1 MLVTARERSTTP
13 NGRSASSRLGAKALL
28 ATARSR
34 WRTARWVISK
44 RQRRPAP
51 RPCRQISVSASTM
64 SCTLRP
70 CLASN
75 AWMRPEPQPGGSW
88 NASPTSQSAASFGPI
103 PVARRFGNRAAT
115 RCGAWGSR
123 NSTAGINK
131 ESRMA
136 DTVTAAQLR
145 DRLHSDGEIAIVDA
159 REQGSFHERHLLMAS
174 CLPLSRL
181 ELIAPGVLPRR
192 AAPIVVCDAGEG
204 LAERAAARLT
214 EGGYTD
220 VSVLAGGVKAWEV
233 AGFPIY
239 SGVHVPSKAFA
250 EVVEHEYGT
259 PWITAEELAERQKR
273 PEPMVIFDSRSYE
286 EYHSN
291 SIPGA
296 VSVPGAELVYRFRE
310 MVPSPDTFVVV
321 NCGGRTRSIIGAQ
334 SLIDA
339 GVPNRVVSLKDG
351 TMAWHLA
358 GFGVI
363 AGATGRAP
371 EVSAA
376 GVTAARQRADAVA
389 RRYGVP
395 VIARNTLA
403 EWQREADRR
412 TLYVLDVRD
421 PAEYRAGHLPG
432 SVMAPG
438 GQLVQETDSWLGVW
452 GARVVLVDDT
462 GVRARMTASWL
473 KRMGWDVAVLDHG
486 LDGVEL
492 EQGVPVPRS
501 DIFPLAGAEPATIR
515 PAELRANP
523 GVVVDL
529 ALSRHHRQGHI
540 PGAWFAIRARLAEA
554 LDKLPAAGNL
564 VLTSEDGT
572 IARYAAAELRTRRPI
587 NVLAGGTAAWKAEG
601 LPLETGMG
609 RLASEPDDVSV
620 LARDRPPA
628 ERERYMREYLAWE
641 IDLVN
646 QIARDGDCRFRLA
659 PAE

>member
-1 MLVTARERSTTP
+1 MAGSITP
-13 NGRSASSRLGAKALL
+13 A
-28 ATARSR
+28 
-34 WRTARWVISK
+34 V
-44 RQRRPAP
+44 
-51 RPCRQISVSASTM
+51 
-64 SCTLRP
+64 
-70 CLASN
+70 
-75 AWMRPEPQPGGSW
+75 
-88 NASPTSQSAASFGPI
+88 
-103 PVARRFGNRAAT
+103 
-115 RCGAWGSR
+115 
-123 NSTAGINK
+123 
-131 ESRMA
+131 
-136 DTVTAAQLR
+136 LR
-145 DRLHSDGEIAIVDA
+145 DRYHSGGEIAIVDA
-159 REQGSFHERHLLMAS
+159 REEGSFHNRHLLMAS

-181 ELIAPGVLPRR
+181 ELLAPNLLPRCSV
-192 AAPIVVCDAGEG
+192 PIVVCDAGEG
-204 LAERAAARLT
+204 LAERAAARLI

-220 VSVLAGGVKAWEV
+220 VSVLAGGVAAWE
-233 AGFPIY
+233 AADFPVY

-259 PWITAEELAERQKR
+259 PWISAEELAERQKR

-296 VSVPGAELVYRFRE
+296 VSVPGAELVYRFKE
-310 MVPSPDTFVVV
+310 LVPSPDTFVVV

-358 GFGVI
+358 GLGVV

-371 EVSAA
+371 EVSTE
-376 GVTAARQRADAVA
+376 GLITARQRADAVA
-389 RRYGVP
+389 RRYGVS
-395 VIARNTLA
+395 VIDRATLA
-403 EWQREADRR
+403 QWQREAERH
-412 TLYVLDVRD
+412 TLYVIDVRD
-421 PAEYRAGHLPG
+421 PAEYLAGHLPG
-432 SVMAPG
+432 SLMAPG

-473 KRMGWDVAVLDHG
+473 RRMGWDAVVLDNG
-486 LDGVEL
+486 LGGGLGGAEL
-492 EQGVPVPRS
+492 ERGMPAAKS
-501 DIFPLAGAEPATIR
+501 DLFSLAGPEPVTIQ
-515 PAELRANP
+515 PSELQANP
-523 GVVVDL
+523 AVVVDL
-529 ALSRHHRQGHI
+529 ALSRNHRQGHI

-554 LDKLPAAGNL
+554 LPNFPAEGDL

-572 IARYAAAELRTRRPI
+572 IARFAAAEQRTRRPVK
-587 NVLAGGTAAWKAEG
+587 VLAGGTAAWKAAG

-620 LARDRPPA
+620 SARDRPPA

-646 QIARDGDCRFRLA
+646 QIARDPDCRFRLA
-659 PAE
+659 PAQ